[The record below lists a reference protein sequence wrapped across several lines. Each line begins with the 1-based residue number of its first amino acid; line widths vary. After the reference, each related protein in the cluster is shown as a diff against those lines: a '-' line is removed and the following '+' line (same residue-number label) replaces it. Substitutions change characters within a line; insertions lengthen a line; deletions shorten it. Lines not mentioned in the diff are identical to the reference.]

1 MTKYMSIDLHYLY
14 LNPFPHSYSILFYV
28 IGIVFL
34 LILILCS
41 LIRYYHKDKPNEGSN
56 KCATLA
62 MKLYIII
69 PYLIFFIGFF
79 FYIIYHYCII
89 YNKNK
94 LNDLTKI
101 IAEKFLEDLMLE
113 VKAAHY
119 KLIFHIIVIILFS
132 FSMIAFLLAWILN
145 IYYTYKYYIFLKNAK
160 AAYPFDQ
167 SSI

>member
-1 MTKYMSIDLHYLY
+1 MCNFS
-14 LNPFPHSYSILFYV
+14 
-28 IGIVFL
+28 
-34 LILILCS
+34 
-41 LIRYYHKDKPNEGSN
+41 NE
-56 KCATLA
+56 
-62 MKLYIII
+62 
-69 PYLIFFIGFF
+69 
-79 FYIIYHYCII
+79 IIYII

-119 KLIFHIIVIILFS
+119 KLLFHIIVIILFS

-145 IYYTYKYYIFLKNAK
+145 IYYTYRYYKFQENAK

>member
-1 MTKYMSIDLHYLY
+1 MSIDLHYLY
-14 LNPFPHSYSILFYV
+14 LNPFPHLDSILFFY

-34 LILILCS
+34 FILIICS
-41 LIRYYHKDKPNEGSN
+41 LIRYCHKDKPNEGSN
-56 KCATLA
+56 KCATLV

-79 FYIIYHYCII
+79 FYIIYHYCLI

-101 IAEKFLEDLMLE
+101 IAEKFLEDLMRE
-113 VKAAHY
+113 VKAVHY
-119 KLIFHIIVIILFS
+119 KLVFHIIVIILFS
-132 FSMIAFLLAWILN
+132 FSMIAFLIAWILN
-145 IYYTYKYYIFLKNAK
+145 IYYTYRYNVFQNNAK
-160 AAYPFDQ
+160 VAYPFDQ